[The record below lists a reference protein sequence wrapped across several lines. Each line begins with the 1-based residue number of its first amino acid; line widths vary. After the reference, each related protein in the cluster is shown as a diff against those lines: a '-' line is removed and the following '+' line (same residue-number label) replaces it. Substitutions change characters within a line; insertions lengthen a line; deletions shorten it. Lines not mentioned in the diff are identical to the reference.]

1 MYFGHGT
8 GGYKLTRGDVWCS
21 SGAICWRMCQHWA
34 HGLFCVCVCV
44 CVCVRAGK
52 PPAGPVC
59 GITPQDPSRAGSQK
73 RKQLSDNELLFC
85 DQTSAFLRSG
95 WGSWERVKNHTHARL
110 YTRCTH
116 TYCMHTCAYSE
127 ALHTH
132 IKEAT
137 LTTRWTT
144 YPIWTEPVKP
154 AIIYTSQGHILYTNC
169 TEPTQ
174 HKHNKIQSSPHTYK
188 HPCVQCHLKILRF
201 GGNGRKKKPQTF
213 QKCFSFS
220 GEGSK
225 RSVRLTLAAA
235 WLRNAN
241 SAHPQTDPCEPSR
254 QLSHSYPWACR
265 PQCCLSLTHDCE
277 PGLRLNGL
285 TAQRRLLEELA
296 WRAQCVMHVC
306 VLELNRLSTMWARSG
321 YHALWG
327 VTCVEEGEKLF
338 FRGKRRKTLH
348 SWQVFWMY
356 LGFDRKM
363 EISRSF
369 SQQTFWLV
377 RKSPSVTEASQVM
390 FSPDWNKARLRQE
403 ETSQHGC
410 IRSLFMPSLFLFTL
424 RFNSGIFFQ
433 IQSL

>member
-154 AIIYTSQGHILYTNC
+154 AIIYTSQGHIFYTNC

-188 HPCVQCHLKILRF
+188 HPCVQCHLKILR
-201 GGNGRKKKPQTF
+201 GGGKGRKKNLRLSKNAFLFLVRALKGLYGSLWQQRGFAMQTAHIL
-213 QKCFSFS
+213 
-220 GEGSK
+220 
-225 RSVRLTLAAA
+225 RLTLVNRAGSFHTATPEPADLNAA
-235 WLRNAN
+235 
-241 SAHPQTDPCEPSR
+241 SVSHMTVSR
-254 QLSHSYPWACR
+254 DW
-265 PQCCLSLTHDCE
+265 
-277 PGLRLNGL
+277 G
-285 TAQRRLLEELA
+285 
-296 WRAQCVMHVC
+296 
-306 VLELNRLSTMWARSG
+306 STVSR
-321 YHALWG
+321 H
-327 VTCVEEGEKLF
+327 
-338 FRGKRRKTLH
+338 RGG
-348 SWQVFWMY
+348 S
-356 LGFDRKM
+356 
-363 EISRSF
+363 
-369 SQQTFWLV
+369 
-377 RKSPSVTEASQVM
+377 
-390 FSPDWNKARLRQE
+390 
-403 ETSQHGC
+403 
-410 IRSLFMPSLFLFTL
+410 
-424 RFNSGIFFQ
+424 
-433 IQSL
+433 